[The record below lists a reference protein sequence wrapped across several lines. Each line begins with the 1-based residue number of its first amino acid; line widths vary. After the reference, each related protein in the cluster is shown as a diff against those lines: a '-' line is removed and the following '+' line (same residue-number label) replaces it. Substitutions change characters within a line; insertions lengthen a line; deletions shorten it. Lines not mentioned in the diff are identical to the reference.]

1 MERSEALTAPMWQCL
16 SLMSSVATPVVSLVY
31 VGIKL
36 GQSGSPLWQRNPE
49 PVERRSPESLAR
61 DRGGRAGVARK
72 FERRSVMSYFLSAPL
87 AGVGRSIV
95 LGLIVVAE
103 APPRA
108 RRNLEVGS

>member
-16 SLMSSVATPVVSLVY
+16 SLMSSVATPVVRLVY

-95 LGLIVVAE
+95 LGLIVAE

-108 RRNLEVGS
+108 KRNLEVGS